1 MSKQKQSRV
10 DLVEKKIQAITNV
23 LKDILT
29 DMDNMREFSMLTRDL
44 SMGTLETL
52 KLMKGYDKALEK
64 LQDNIKKE
72 NEANEEEKK
81 FEGLDD

>member
-23 LKDILT
+23 LQGIIN
-29 DMDNMREFSMLTRDL
+29 DMNNMRDL
-44 SMGTLETL
+44 SIGTLETL
-52 KLMKGYDKALEK
+52 KLMEGYDKALEK
-64 LQDNIKKE
+64 LQGNIRKE
-72 NEANEEEKK
+72 KEANEKEKK

>member
-23 LKDILT
+23 LQGIIN
-29 DMDNMREFSMLTRDL
+29 DMNNMRDL
-44 SMGTLETL
+44 SIGTLETL

-64 LQDNIKKE
+64 LQDNIRKE
-72 NEANEEEKK
+72 NEANEEEGKK

>member
-23 LKDILT
+23 LQGILS
-29 DMDNMREFSMLTRDL
+29 DMNNMRDL
-44 SMGTLETL
+44 SIGTLETL

-72 NEANEEEKK
+72 KEANEEEKK

>member
-23 LKDILT
+23 LQGMLI
-29 DMDNMREFSMLTRDL
+29 DMNNMRDL
-44 SMGTLETL
+44 SIGTLETL

-64 LQDNIKKE
+64 LQDNIRKE
-72 NEANEEEKK
+72 KEANEEEKK

>member
-23 LKDILT
+23 LQGMLN
-29 DMDNMREFSMLTRDL
+29 DMNNMRDL
-44 SMGTLETL
+44 SIGTLETL
-52 KLMKGYDKALEK
+52 KLMRGYDKALEK
-64 LQDNIKKE
+64 LQDKIRKE
-72 NEANEEEKK
+72 KEANEEEKK

>member
-23 LKDILT
+23 LQGILS
-29 DMDNMREFSMLTRDL
+29 DMNNMREFSMGTRDL
-44 SMGTLETL
+44 SIGTLETL

-72 NEANEEEKK
+72 KEANEEEKK

>member
-23 LKDILT
+23 LQGIIN
-29 DMDNMREFSMLTRDL
+29 DMNNMRDL
-44 SMGTLETL
+44 SIGTLETL

-64 LQDNIKKE
+64 LQDNIRKE

>member
-23 LKDILT
+23 LQGMLN
-29 DMDNMREFSMLTRDL
+29 DMNNMRDL
-44 SMGTLETL
+44 SIGTLETL
-52 KLMKGYDKALEK
+52 KLMRGYDKALEK
-64 LQDNIKKE
+64 LQDKIRKE
-72 NEANEEEKK
+72 KEASEEEKK

>member
-23 LKDILT
+23 LQGILS
-29 DMDNMREFSMLTRDL
+29 DMNNMRDL
-44 SMGTLETL
+44 SIGTLETL

>member
-23 LKDILT
+23 LQGIIN
-29 DMDNMREFSMLTRDL
+29 DMNNMRDL
-44 SMGTLETL
+44 SIGTLETL

-64 LQDNIKKE
+64 LQDNIRKE
-72 NEANEEEKK
+72 KEANEEEEKK
-81 FEGLDD
+81 FEGLND

>member
-23 LKDILT
+23 LQGIIN
-29 DMDNMREFSMLTRDL
+29 DMNNMREFSIGTFR
-44 SMGTLETL
+44 TLE
-52 KLMKGYDKALEK
+52 LMEGYDKAFEK
-64 LQDNIKKE
+64 LQDNLKKE

>member
-23 LKDILT
+23 LQGIIN
-29 DMDNMREFSMLTRDL
+29 DMNNMRDL
-44 SMGTLETL
+44 SIGTLETL

-64 LQDNIKKE
+64 LQDNIRKE
-72 NEANEEEKK
+72 KEANEEEEKK

>member
-29 DMDNMREFSMLTRDL
+29 DMNSMREFSMLTRDL

>member
-1 MSKQKQSRV
+1 MNGQKQSRV

-23 LKDILT
+23 LQGMLS
-29 DMDNMREFSMLTRDL
+29 DMNNMREFSMGTRDL
-44 SMGTLETL
+44 SIGTLETL

-72 NEANEEEKK
+72 KEANEEEKK